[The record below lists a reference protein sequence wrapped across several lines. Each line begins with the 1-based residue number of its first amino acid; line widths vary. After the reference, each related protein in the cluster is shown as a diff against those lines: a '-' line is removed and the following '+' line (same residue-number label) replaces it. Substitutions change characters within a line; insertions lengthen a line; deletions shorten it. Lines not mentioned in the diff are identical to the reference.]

1 MKSKYDTNW
10 LNASWLSKYWLLFY
24 LNETKWNID
33 EINGFK
39 DTILADVKLDKLL
52 ADDTLSVRLNIFNI
66 MKNLDIDVLN
76 YENTR

>member
-1 MKSKYDTNW
+1 M
-10 LNASWLSKYWLLFY
+10 AIFY

-39 DTILADVKLDKLL
+39 DTILAGVKLNKLL
-52 ADDTLSVRLNIFNI
+52 EDDTLSVRLNIFNV

-76 YENTR
+76 YENMR

>member
-1 MKSKYDTNW
+1 MHHGC
-10 LNASWLSKYWLLFY
+10 LNIGYFY

-39 DTILADVKLDKLL
+39 DTILADVKLNKLL
-52 ADDTLSVRLNIFNI
+52 EDDTLSVRLNIFNV

-76 YENTR
+76 YENMR

>member
-1 MKSKYDTNW
+1 M
-10 LNASWLSKYWLLFY
+10 AIFY

-39 DTILADVKLDKLL
+39 DTILADVKLNKLL
-52 ADDTLSVRLNIFNI
+52 EDDTLSVRLNIFNV

-76 YENTR
+76 YENMR